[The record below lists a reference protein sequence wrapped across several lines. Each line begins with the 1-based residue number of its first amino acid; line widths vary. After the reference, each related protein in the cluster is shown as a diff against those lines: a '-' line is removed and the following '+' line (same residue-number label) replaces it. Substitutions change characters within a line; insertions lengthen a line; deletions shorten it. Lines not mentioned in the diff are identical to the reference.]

1 LDSAADR
8 RAVLERGFAA
18 FSAGDFDRA
27 IEFVHPEFEFIPVG
41 GQAPVKGAAALRA
54 WMEPDAFASQKLE
67 ILEAWPAGDRL
78 LVHSLA
84 TNRAAGSGIEMEVE
98 IWAIWTFD
106 DDDRATRVGSFFP
119 TSARRLFRRPA
130 WTPSSA

>member
-106 DDDRATRVGSFFP
+106 DDDRATRVEVFLPHEREAAFQAAGLDP
-119 TSARRLFRRPA
+119 Q
-130 WTPSSA
+130 